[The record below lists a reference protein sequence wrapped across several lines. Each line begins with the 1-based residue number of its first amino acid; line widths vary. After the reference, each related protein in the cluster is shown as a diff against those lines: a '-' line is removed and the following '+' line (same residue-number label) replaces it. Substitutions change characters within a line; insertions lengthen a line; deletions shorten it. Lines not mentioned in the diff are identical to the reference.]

1 VGEGEERMP
10 LYQTRTIAGILEPV
24 AQQVSKLIILHEEG
38 EDGNSM
44 PDLQTPVQAVS
55 KAVANLV
62 RVGRDTINSSQD
74 LKMKSEMPKS
84 LAAIEKASDFLM
96 EASSSLKSDPYSQG
110 GRDRLIEG
118 SRGILQGTTAMLIS
132 FDASQVR
139 KLCRDCKKV
148 LDYLAISEVIETME
162 DLVQFVKDLS
172 PCLSKVSH
180 DVEGRQKDLLN
191 PSQRESLGQHLEQIK
206 TLAPILICSMKI
218 FIQILNQE
226 GKGTDEAIENRN
238 YLAKRMTDE
247 ISEVMR
253 ILEESAQTDNS
264 GKIVNG
270 MNGLNLTDLTFHEV
284 TKKIGQLLGGSGDA
298 GACHQLVNHL
308 VQLGYKVSEGFDGQT
323 RTELLEA
330 GNELDRVN
338 HQLGS
343 NLSSQGSRQT
353 LNAAVQ
359 RLEERVNQAVINR
372 IIQDMADI
380 TTPLKQFTD
389 AVLAQEAAARK
400 KEMVEQR
407 GQALKQFSSR
417 LSRTANIVAS
427 ANARTKR
434 RSESLLHLSS
444 QVQNLTPQLVNAGT
458 IKMTYPEN
466 KAADE
471 NFENLRKQ
479 YATGVQRI
487 RDESDESIDI
497 RTFLRQT
504 EEHIRRSVATCEEG
518 VGSRQSQVIV
528 ESTTLA
534 ARLSNRLLMA
544 LARESEN
551 SEDVSLKKQVN
562 QAADKL
568 KSVIAPF
575 VESSKT
581 MAINISD
588 QGRQAR
594 WRTASASLLEMVK
607 EVAKLFSDLNMYGF
621 DSTDNAS
628 QPRSNPAGNGGVS
641 IPILVDNAPFQEQA
655 APPRPPLPQ
664 DFQAPPRPPLP
675 DTDDEDGIFTSEPGS
690 HRPIHMAAHGLYQE
704 VKQWDHTDN
713 EIIAAA
719 KKIAYL
725 MAHLSE
731 LIRGGK
737 GTKRE
742 LIACAKALADA
753 SERITE
759 LAKELARHCTDKKIR
774 TNLLQVCE
782 KIPTLGTQLR
792 VLSTVKATMMGQNM
806 DSEEDQEAMDML
818 VFNAQKLN
826 NAVKETVRAAEAASI
841 RVRSDAGFKLKW
853 VRKQPWFHQ

>member
-1 VGEGEERMP
+1 MP
-10 LYQTRTIAGILEPV
+10 LYQTKTIASILEPV

-38 EDGNSM
+38 EDGNAM
-44 PDLQTPVQAVS
+44 PDLEVPVVAVS

-62 RVGRDTINSSQD
+62 RVGRDTINNSQD
-74 LKMKSEMPKS
+74 MKMKSEMPKS
-84 LAAIEKASDFLM
+84 LAGIEKAAESLAQ
-96 EASSSLKSDPYSQG
+96 ASTSLKSDPFSQV
-110 GRDRLIEG
+110 GRDHLIEG
-118 SRGILQGTTAMLIS
+118 SRGILQGTTAMLIC

-180 DVEGRQKDLLN
+180 DVEERQNDLLN
-191 PSQRESLGQHLEQIK
+191 PPQRESLGLHLEQIK

-226 GKGTDEAIENRN
+226 GTGTDEAIENRN
-238 YLAKRMTDE
+238 YLAKRMHDE
-247 ISEVMR
+247 ISEVMK
-253 ILEESAQTDNS
+253 ILEESAQSDGS
-264 GKIVNG
+264 VRVVNG
-270 MNGLNLTDLTFHEV
+270 VSGLNLSEMTFHEV
-284 TKKIGQLLGGSGDA
+284 TKKINQILGSNYVEGQIN
-298 GACHQLVNHL
+298 HQT
-308 VQLGYKVSEGFDGQT
+308 VQHIVELGYKISEGFEGQIKN
-323 RTELLEA
+323 EIVDSC
-330 GNELDRVN
+330 NELDRVN
-338 HQLGS
+338 QQHGNSL
-343 NLSSQGSRQT
+343 NDPRARQT
-353 LNAAVQ
+353 MTNAIQ
-359 RLEERVNQAVINR
+359 KLEVIINEAVINR

-380 TTPLKQFTD
+380 TSPLKQFTD
-389 AVLAQEAAARK
+389 AVLSQEAMARK
-400 KEMVEQR
+400 RDLVEQK
-407 GQALKQFSSR
+407 GNGLKQFSGR
-417 LSRTANIVAS
+417 LSKTANIVAF
-427 ANARTKR
+427 ANARNKL

-458 IKMTYPEN
+458 IKISYPEN

-479 YATGVQRI
+479 YAAGVQTV
-487 RDESDESIDI
+487 RDICDEAIDI
-497 RTFLRQT
+497 KTFLKQT
-504 EEHIRRSVATCEEG
+504 SEHIQTSIITCEEG
-518 VGSRQSQVIV
+518 VRTKQSQVIV

-551 SEDVSLKKQVN
+551 SEDLNLKKQVN
-562 QAADKL
+562 QSADKL
-568 KSVIAPF
+568 KMVIAPF

-588 QGRQAR
+588 QGHYKR
-594 WRTASASLLEMVK
+594 WRGASTNLLQMVT
-607 EVAKLFSDLNMYGF
+607 EVQQLFSELNMYGQ
-621 DSTDNAS
+621 DSNHLQGIQIPVLIDQ
-628 QPRSNPAGNGGVS
+628 QPPP
-641 IPILVDNAPFQEQA
+641 IPPLPVIDVQ

-664 DFQAPPRPPLP
+664 DHVDPPPPRPPLP
-675 DTDDEDGIFTSEPGS
+675 DTDDEEGLFTSEPGS
-690 HRPIHMAAHGLYQE
+690 NRPIHMAAHGLYQE

-753 SERITE
+753 SESITD
-759 LAKELARHCTDKKIR
+759 LAKDLARHCTDKKIR
-774 TNLLQVCE
+774 TSLLQVCE

-792 VLSTVKATMMGQNM
+792 VLSTVKATMMGANM
-806 DSEEDQEAMDML
+806 DTEEDQEAMDML

-826 NAVKETVRAAEAASI
+826 QAVKETVRAAEAASI

-853 VRKQPWFHQ
+853 VRKQPWFQ

>member
-1 VGEGEERMP
+1 MP

-84 LAAIEKASDFLM
+84 LAAIEKASDYLM

-264 GKIVNG
+264 GKIANG
-270 MNGLNLTDLTFHEV
+270 MNGLNLTDMTFHEV
-284 TKKIGQLLGGSGDA
+284 TKKIGQVLGGSGDA

-343 NLSSQGSRQT
+343 NLTSQGSRQT

-518 VGSRQSQVIV
+518 VAGRQSQVIV

-588 QGRQAR
+588 QGHQAR

-628 QPRSNPAGNGGVS
+628 QPRNSAGNGGVS
-641 IPILVDNAPFQEQA
+641 IPILVDTAPAPMHEQA

>member
-1 VGEGEERMP
+1 
-10 LYQTRTIAGILEPV
+10 LYQTRTIASILEPV

-38 EDGNSM
+38 EDGNAM
-44 PDLQTPVQAVS
+44 PDLEVPVVAVS

-62 RVGRDTINSSQD
+62 RVGKDTINNSQD
-74 LKMKSEMPKS
+74 MKMKSEMPKS
-84 LAAIEKASDFLM
+84 LAAIEKAAESLAL
-96 EASSSLKSDPYSQG
+96 ASSSLKSDPYSQG

-118 SRGILQGTTAMLIS
+118 SRGILQGTTAMLIC

-180 DVEGRQKDLLN
+180 DVEGRQADLLN
-191 PSQRESLGQHLEQIK
+191 PPQRESLGQHLEQIK

-226 GKGTDEAIENRN
+226 GTGTDEAIENRN
-238 YLAKRMTDE
+238 YLAKRMHDE

-253 ILEESAQTDNS
+253 ILEESAQSEGS
-264 GKIVNG
+264 GRVNG
-270 MNGLNLTDLTFHEV
+270 VSGLNMSEMTFHEV
-284 TKKIGQLLGGSGDA
+284 TKKINQMLSNSVLDRQLN
-298 GACHQLVNHL
+298 QQVIQQI
-308 VQLGYKVSEGFDGQT
+308 VELGYKISEGFDGQT
-323 RTELLEA
+323 KNEIIDA
-330 GNELDRVN
+330 CNELDRIN
-338 HQLGS
+338 HQYGN
-343 NLSSQGSRQT
+343 NLSDTRSRQIVT
-353 LNAAVQ
+353 NTIEK
-359 RLEERVNQAVINR
+359 LENTINEAVITR

-380 TTPLKQFTD
+380 TSPLKQFTD
-389 AVLAQEAAARK
+389 AVLCQEAMARK
-400 KEMVEQR
+400 RDLVEQK
-407 GQALKQFSSR
+407 GVYLKQFSGR
-417 LSRTANIVAS
+417 LSKTANIVAF
-427 ANARTKR
+427 ANARNKQ
-434 RSESLLHLSS
+434 RSDSLLHLSS

-479 YATGVQRI
+479 YAAGVQTI
-487 RDESDESIDI
+487 RDFCDEAIDI
-497 RTFLRQT
+497 KTFLKQT
-504 EEHIRRSVATCEEG
+504 AEHIQSSIATCEEG
-518 VGSRQSQVIV
+518 VRTKQSQVIV

-551 SEDVSLKKQVN
+551 SEDVNLKKQVN
-562 QAADKL
+562 QSADKL
-568 KSVIAPF
+568 KLVIAPF

-581 MAINISD
+581 MAISISD
-588 QGRQAR
+588 QGHYNR
-594 WRTASASLLEMVK
+594 WKGASTNLLDMVR
-607 EVAKLFSDLNMYGF
+607 EVQKLFSELNMYGL
-621 DSTDNAS
+621 DLNNHQGVQIPVLIDNH
-628 QPRSNPAGNGGVS
+628 PPP
-641 IPILVDNAPFQEQA
+641 IPPLPVLEAE

-664 DFQAPPRPPLP
+664 ELGAPPPPRPPLP
-675 DTDDEDGIFTSEPGS
+675 DTDDEEGLFTNEPGS
-690 HRPIHMAAHGLYQE
+690 NRPIHMAAHGLYQE

-753 SERITE
+753 SERITD

-792 VLSTVKATMMGQNM
+792 VLSTVKATMMGVNM
-806 DSEEDQEAMDML
+806 DTEEDQEAMDML

-826 NAVKETVRAAEAASI
+826 QAVKETVRAAEAASI

-853 VRKQPWFHQ
+853 VRKQPWFQ

>member
-1 VGEGEERMP
+1 MG
-10 LYQTRTIAGILEPV
+10 
-24 AQQVSKLIILHEEG
+24 
-38 EDGNSM
+38 
-44 PDLQTPVQAVS
+44 
-55 KAVANLV
+55 
-62 RVGRDTINSSQD
+62 
-74 LKMKSEMPKS
+74 
-84 LAAIEKASDFLM
+84 
-96 EASSSLKSDPYSQG
+96 
-110 GRDRLIEG
+110 
-118 SRGILQGTTAMLIS
+118 
-132 FDASQVR
+132 
-139 KLCRDCKKV
+139 
-148 LDYLAISEVIETME
+148 
-162 DLVQFVKDLS
+162 
-172 PCLSKVSH
+172 
-180 DVEGRQKDLLN
+180 
-191 PSQRESLGQHLEQIK
+191 
-206 TLAPILICSMKI
+206 
-218 FIQILNQE
+218 
-226 GKGTDEAIENRN
+226 
-238 YLAKRMTDE
+238 
-247 ISEVMR
+247 
-253 ILEESAQTDNS
+253 
-264 GKIVNG
+264 
-270 MNGLNLTDLTFHEV
+270 
-284 TKKIGQLLGGSGDA
+284 
-298 GACHQLVNHL
+298 
-308 VQLGYKVSEGFDGQT
+308 
-323 RTELLEA
+323 
-330 GNELDRVN
+330 
-338 HQLGS
+338 
-343 NLSSQGSRQT
+343 
-353 LNAAVQ
+353 
-359 RLEERVNQAVINR
+359 
-372 IIQDMADI
+372 
-380 TTPLKQFTD
+380 
-389 AVLAQEAAARK
+389 
-400 KEMVEQR
+400 

-479 YATGVQRI
+479 YASGVQRI

-518 VGSRQSQVIV
+518 VAGRQSQVIV

-588 QGRQAR
+588 QGHQAR
-594 WRTASASLLEMVK
+594 WRSASGSLLEMVK

-628 QPRSNPAGNGGVS
+628 QPRNGAGVS
-641 IPILVDNAPFQEQA
+641 IPILVDPAPAAPVQEQA

-753 SERITE
+753 SERITD

>member
-1 VGEGEERMP
+1 MP

-84 LAAIEKASDFLM
+84 LAAIEKASDYLM

-270 MNGLNLTDLTFHEV
+270 MNGLNLTDMTFHEA
-284 TKKIGQLLGGSGDA
+284 TKKIGQVLGGSGDA

-308 VQLGYKVSEGFDGQT
+308 VQLGYKVSEGFEGQT

-343 NLSSQGSRQT
+343 NLTSQGSRQT

-518 VGSRQSQVIV
+518 VAGRQSQVIV

-588 QGRQAR
+588 QGHQAR
-594 WRTASASLLEMVK
+594 WRTASSSLLEMVK

-628 QPRSNPAGNGGVS
+628 QPRKSSAGNGGVS
-641 IPILVDNAPFQEQA
+641 IPILVDTAPEQAA

>member
-1 VGEGEERMP
+1 MP
-10 LYQTRTIAGILEPV
+10 LYQTKTIASILEPV

-38 EDGNSM
+38 EDGNAM
-44 PDLQTPVQAVS
+44 PDLEMPVVAVS

-62 RVGRDTINSSQD
+62 RVGRDTINNSQD
-74 LKMKSEMPKS
+74 MKMKSEMPKS
-84 LAAIEKASDFLM
+84 LAGIEKAAESLSL
-96 EASSSLKSDPYSQG
+96 ASSSLKSDPYSQV

-118 SRGILQGTTAMLIS
+118 SRGILQGTTAMLIC

-180 DVEGRQKDLLN
+180 DVEGRQNDLLN
-191 PSQRESLGQHLEQIK
+191 PPQRESLAQHLEQIK

-226 GKGTDEAIENRN
+226 GTGTDEAIENRN
-238 YLAKRMTDE
+238 YLAKRMHDE

-253 ILEESAQTDNS
+253 ILEESAQSDGS
-264 GKIVNG
+264 VRVNG
-270 MNGLNLTDLTFHEV
+270 VSGLNLSEMTFHEV
-284 TKKIGQLLGGSGDA
+284 TKKISQMLSSTTVDSQLN
-298 GACHQLVNHL
+298 QQVIQQI
-308 VQLGYKVSEGFDGQT
+308 VELGYKISEGFEGQT
-323 RTELLEA
+323 KNSIIDSC
-330 GNELDRVN
+330 NELDRVN
-338 HQLGS
+338 HQMGG
-343 NLSSQGSRQT
+343 NLNDPRSRQT
-353 LNAAVQ
+353 MIGAVQ
-359 RLEERVNQAVINR
+359 RLESTINEAVINR

-380 TTPLKQFTD
+380 TSPLKQFTD
-389 AVLAQEAAARK
+389 AVLCQEAATRK
-400 KEMVEQR
+400 RELVEQK
-407 GQALKQFSSR
+407 GNSLKQFSAR
-417 LSRTANIVAS
+417 LSKTANIVAF
-427 ANARTKR
+427 ANARNKKR
-434 RSESLLHLSS
+434 SDSLLQLSS
-444 QVQNLTPQLVNAGT
+444 QVQHLTPQLVNAGT

-479 YATGVQRI
+479 YAAGVQTV
-487 RDESDESIDI
+487 RDFCDEAIDI
-497 RTFLRQT
+497 KTFLAQT
-504 EEHIRRSVATCEEG
+504 SDHIQASITACEEG
-518 VGSRQSQVIV
+518 VRTKQSQIIV

-551 SEDVSLKKQVN
+551 SEDVNLKKQVN
-562 QAADKL
+562 QSADKL
-568 KSVIAPF
+568 KLVIAPF

-581 MAINISD
+581 MAISISD
-588 QGRQAR
+588 QGHYKR
-594 WRTASASLLEMVK
+594 WKVASTNLLEMVR
-607 EVAKLFSDLNMYGF
+607 EVQKLFSDLNMYGE
-621 DSTDNAS
+621 DINH
-628 QPRSNPAGNGGVS
+628 NGGIQ
-641 IPILVDNAPFQEQA
+641 IPVLIDQQPPPIPPLPVMESQ

-664 DFQAPPRPPLP
+664 ELGAPPRPPLP
-675 DTDDEDGIFTSEPGS
+675 DTDDEEGLFTSDPGS
-690 HRPIHMAAHGLYQE
+690 NRPIHMAAHGLYQE

-753 SERITE
+753 SERITD

-792 VLSTVKATMMGQNM
+792 VLSTVKATMMGVNM
-806 DSEEDQEAMDML
+806 DTEEDQEAMDML

-826 NAVKETVRAAEAASI
+826 QAVKETVRAAEAASI

-853 VRKQPWFHQ
+853 VRKQPWFQ

>member
-1 VGEGEERMP
+1 
-10 LYQTRTIAGILEPV
+10 
-24 AQQVSKLIILHEEG
+24 
-38 EDGNSM
+38 
-44 PDLQTPVQAVS
+44 
-55 KAVANLV
+55 
-62 RVGRDTINSSQD
+62 
-74 LKMKSEMPKS
+74 
-84 LAAIEKASDFLM
+84 
-96 EASSSLKSDPYSQG
+96 
-110 GRDRLIEG
+110 
-118 SRGILQGTTAMLIS
+118 
-132 FDASQVR
+132 
-139 KLCRDCKKV
+139 
-148 LDYLAISEVIETME
+148 ME

-264 GKIVNG
+264 GKIANG
-270 MNGLNLTDLTFHEV
+270 MNGLNLTDMTFHEV
-284 TKKIGQLLGGSGDA
+284 TKKIGQVLGGSGDA

-308 VQLGYKVSEGFDGQT
+308 VQLGYKVSEGFEGQT

-343 NLSSQGSRQT
+343 NLTSQGSRQT

-518 VGSRQSQVIV
+518 VAGRQSQVIV

-568 KSVIAPF
+568 KSVMLP
-575 VESSKT
+575 SS
-581 MAINISD
+581 
-588 QGRQAR
+588 
-594 WRTASASLLEMVK
+594 
-607 EVAKLFSDLNMYGF
+607 
-621 DSTDNAS
+621 
-628 QPRSNPAGNGGVS
+628 
-641 IPILVDNAPFQEQA
+641 
-655 APPRPPLPQ
+655 
-664 DFQAPPRPPLP
+664 
-675 DTDDEDGIFTSEPGS
+675 
-690 HRPIHMAAHGLYQE
+690 
-704 VKQWDHTDN
+704 
-713 EIIAAA
+713 
-719 KKIAYL
+719 
-725 MAHLSE
+725 
-731 LIRGGK
+731 
-737 GTKRE
+737 
-742 LIACAKALADA
+742 
-753 SERITE
+753 
-759 LAKELARHCTDKKIR
+759 
-774 TNLLQVCE
+774 
-782 KIPTLGTQLR
+782 
-792 VLSTVKATMMGQNM
+792 
-806 DSEEDQEAMDML
+806 
-818 VFNAQKLN
+818 
-826 NAVKETVRAAEAASI
+826 RAARRWPSI
-841 RVRSDAGFKLKW
+841 YQIRATKHVGEPPHPPCLRWLRRWPSCSRILTCMGLTQRTMRARLERVQL
-853 VRKQPWFHQ
+853 VT

>member
-1 VGEGEERMP
+1 MP

-270 MNGLNLTDLTFHEV
+270 MNGLNLSDMTFHEV
-284 TKKIGQLLGGSGDA
+284 TKKIGQVLGGSGDA

-338 HQLGS
+338 HQLGP

-353 LNAAVQ
+353 LKTAVQ

-479 YATGVQRI
+479 YASGVQRI

-518 VGSRQSQVIV
+518 VAGKQSQVIV

-588 QGRQAR
+588 QGHQAR
-594 WRTASASLLEMVK
+594 WRTASASLLDMVK

-621 DSTDNAS
+621 DSADNAG
-628 QPRSNPAGNGGVS
+628 QPRNGAGNNGGVS
-641 IPILVDNAPFQEQA
+641 IPILVDNGAPLQEQA

>member
-1 VGEGEERMP
+1 MP
-10 LYQTRTIAGILEPV
+10 LYQTKTIASILEPV

-38 EDGNSM
+38 EDGNAM
-44 PDLQTPVQAVS
+44 PDLEVPVVAVS

-62 RVGRDTINSSQD
+62 RVGRDTINNSQD
-74 LKMKSEMPKS
+74 MKMKSEMPKS
-84 LAAIEKASDFLM
+84 LAGIEKAAESLSM
-96 EASSSLKSDPYSQG
+96 ASSSLKSDPYSQV

-118 SRGILQGTTAMLIS
+118 SRGILQGTTAMLIC

-180 DVEGRQKDLLN
+180 DVEGRQNDLLN
-191 PSQRESLGQHLEQIK
+191 PPQRESLGQHLEQIK

-226 GKGTDEAIENRN
+226 GTGTDEAIENRN
-238 YLAKRMTDE
+238 YLAKRMHDE

-253 ILEESAQTDNS
+253 ILEESAQSDGS
-264 GKIVNG
+264 GRVNG
-270 MNGLNLTDLTFHEV
+270 VSGLNLSEMTFHEV
-284 TKKIGQLLGGSGDA
+284 TKKISQMLSSTVLDSQLN
-298 GACHQLVNHL
+298 QQVIQQI
-308 VQLGYKVSEGFDGQT
+308 VELGYKISEGFDGQIQN
-323 RTELLEA
+323 EIIDSC
-330 GNELDRVN
+330 NELDRVN
-338 HQLGS
+338 HQYGN
-343 NLSSQGSRQT
+343 NLNDPRARQT
-353 LNAAVQ
+353 VTNTIQ
-359 RLEERVNQAVINR
+359 KLENTINEAVINR

-380 TTPLKQFTD
+380 TSPLKQFTD
-389 AVLAQEAAARK
+389 AVLCQEAIARK
-400 KEMVEQR
+400 KDLVEQK
-407 GQALKQFSSR
+407 GTCLKQFSGR
-417 LSRTANIVAS
+417 LSKTANIVAF
-427 ANARTKR
+427 ANARNKQ
-434 RSESLLHLSS
+434 RSDSLLHLSS

-479 YATGVQRI
+479 YAAGVQTI
-487 RDESDESIDI
+487 RDFCDEAIDI
-497 RTFLRQT
+497 KTFLKQT
-504 EEHIRRSVATCEEG
+504 SEHIQASITTCEEG
-518 VGSRQSQVIV
+518 VRTKQSQIIV

-551 SEDVSLKKQVN
+551 SEDVNLKKQVN
-562 QAADKL
+562 QSADKL
-568 KSVIAPF
+568 KLVIAPF

-581 MAINISD
+581 MAISISD
-588 QGRQAR
+588 QGHYKR
-594 WRTASASLLEMVK
+594 WKGASTNLLEMVR
-607 EVAKLFSDLNMYGF
+607 EVQKLFSELNMYGMDF
-621 DSTDNAS
+621 NRQEGIQIPVLIDQ
-628 QPRSNPAGNGGVS
+628 QPPP
-641 IPILVDNAPFQEQA
+641 IPPPPVLEAQ

-664 DFQAPPRPPLP
+664 ELGAPPPPRPPLP
-675 DTDDEDGIFTSEPGS
+675 DTDDEEGLFTSEPGS
-690 HRPIHMAAHGLYQE
+690 NRPIHMAAHGLYQE

-753 SERITE
+753 SERITD

-792 VLSTVKATMMGQNM
+792 VLSTVKATMMGVNM
-806 DSEEDQEAMDML
+806 DTEEDQEAMDML

-826 NAVKETVRAAEAASI
+826 QAVKETVRAAEAASI

-853 VRKQPWFHQ
+853 VRKQPWFQ

>member
-1 VGEGEERMP
+1 M
-10 LYQTRTIAGILEPV
+10 YQTRTIASILEPV

-44 PDLQTPVQAVS
+44 PNLETPVQAVS
-55 KAVANLV
+55 KAVANLI
-62 RVGRDTINSSQD
+62 RVGKDTIASSQD
-74 LKMKSEMPKS
+74 MKMKSEMPKS
-84 LAAIEKASDFLM
+84 LGTIEKAANCLE
-96 EASSSLKSDPYSQG
+96 EASNDLKHDPYSQK
-110 GRDRLIEG
+110 GRDKLIEG
-118 SRGILQGTTAMLIS
+118 SRAILQGTTSMLIS
-132 FDASQVR
+132 FDSSQVR

-180 DVEGRQKDLLN
+180 EVETRKKDLLN
-191 PSQRESLGQHLEQIK
+191 PSQREGLGQHLEQMK

-226 GKGTDEAIENRN
+226 GKGTEEAVENRN

-247 ISEVMR
+247 ITQVMT
-253 ILEESAQTDNS
+253 ILEESAQTDTSARIIN
-264 GKIVNG
+264 NG
-270 MNGLNLTDLTFHEV
+270 VAGAGLSLTDLTFHEMMRRV
-284 TKKIGQLLGGSGDA
+284 SQMVSNNSDISREMLHHILDMAQKIGHCFDATTRNQILQACSEVERSDRASVGSALL
-298 GACHQLVNHL
+298 N
-308 VQLGYKVSEGFDGQT
+308 
-323 RTELLEA
+323 LENRI
-330 GNELDRVN
+330 NEV
-338 HQLGS
+338 
-343 NLSSQGSRQT
+343 
-353 LNAAVQ
+353 
-359 RLEERVNQAVINR
+359 VITR

-380 TTPLKQFTD
+380 STPLKQFSD
-389 AVLAQEAAARK
+389 AVMSSEAMTRK
-400 KEMVEQR
+400 RDLVDQK
-407 GQALKQFSSR
+407 GQALKQFSGR
-417 LSRTANIVAS
+417 LSKTANIVAV
-427 ANARTKR
+427 ANARCKQ
-434 RSESLLHLSS
+434 RSDSLVQLSS
-444 QVQNLTPQLVNAGT
+444 QVENLTPQLVNAGT
-458 IKMTYPEN
+458 IKITYPEN

-471 NFENLRKQ
+471 NFDNLRKQ
-479 YATGVQRI
+479 YAAGVQSI
-487 RDESDESIDI
+487 RECCDENIDI
-497 RTFLRQT
+497 KSFLLQT
-504 EEHIRRSVATCEEG
+504 EEHINRSLAACQDGIRNKLSNT
-518 VGSRQSQVIV
+518 IV

-551 SEDVSLKKQVN
+551 SEDVGLRREVN

-575 VESSKT
+575 VESSKV
-581 MAINISD
+581 MAINIAD
-588 QGRQAR
+588 QGEYSRWQQCSTNLQQMVRQVR
-594 WRTASASLLEMVK
+594 N
-607 EVAKLFSDLNMYGF
+607 LFTHLNMFGL
-621 DSTDNAS
+621 DSD
-628 QPRSNPAGNGGVS
+628 RIAGSNGGGNVPS
-641 IPILVDNAPFQEQA
+641 PPPPVPPLPAAPAMEMPPAQP
-655 APPRPPLPQ
+655 PPRPPLPQ
-664 DFQAPPRPPLP
+664 DSVDATTATRTGLGAAPPRPPMP
-675 DTDDEDGIFTSEPGS
+675 DTDDEEGLFTCEPGS
-690 HRPIHMAAHGLYQE
+690 NRPIHMAAHGLYQE

-713 EIIAAA
+713 EIIGAA

-753 SERITE
+753 SERMTD

-806 DSEEDQEAMDML
+806 ETEEDQEAMDML

-826 NAVKETVRAAEAASI
+826 QAVKETVRAAEAASI

-853 VRKQPWFHQ
+853 VRKQPWFQ

>member
-1 VGEGEERMP
+1 
-10 LYQTRTIAGILEPV
+10 LYQTKTIASILEPV

-38 EDGNSM
+38 EDGNAM
-44 PDLQTPVQAVS
+44 PDLEVPVVAVS

-62 RVGRDTINSSQD
+62 RVGKDTINNSQD
-74 LKMKSEMPKS
+74 MKMKSEMPKS
-84 LAAIEKASDFLM
+84 LAAIEKAAESLAQ
-96 EASSSLKSDPYSQG
+96 ASSSLKSDPYSQG

-118 SRGILQGTTAMLIS
+118 SRGILQGTTAMLIC

-180 DVEGRQKDLLN
+180 DVEGRQADLLN
-191 PSQRESLGQHLEQIK
+191 PPQRESLGQHLEQIK

-226 GKGTDEAIENRN
+226 GTGTDEAIENRN
-238 YLAKRMTDE
+238 YLAKRMHDE

-253 ILEESAQTDNS
+253 ILEESAQSEGS
-264 GKIVNG
+264 GRVNG
-270 MNGLNLTDLTFHEV
+270 VSGLNMSEMTFHEV
-284 TKKIGQLLGGSGDA
+284 TKKINQMLSSAALDRQLN
-298 GACHQLVNHL
+298 QQVIQQI
-308 VQLGYKVSEGFDGQT
+308 VELGYKISEGFDGQT
-323 RTELLEA
+323 KNEIIDA
-330 GNELDRVN
+330 CNELDRVN
-338 HQLGS
+338 HQHGN
-343 NLSSQGSRQT
+343 NLNDARARQT
-353 LNAAVQ
+353 VTTTIEK
-359 RLEERVNQAVINR
+359 LENTINEAVITR

-380 TTPLKQFTD
+380 TSPLKQFTD
-389 AVLAQEAAARK
+389 AVLCQEAMARK
-400 KEMVEQR
+400 RDLVEQK
-407 GQALKQFSSR
+407 GGYLKQFSGR
-417 LSRTANIVAS
+417 LSKTANIVAF
-427 ANARTKR
+427 ANARNKQ
-434 RSESLLHLSS
+434 RSDSLLHLSS
-444 QVQNLTPQLVNAGT
+444 QVMNLTPQLVNAGT

-479 YATGVQRI
+479 YAAGVQTI
-487 RDESDESIDI
+487 RDFCDEAIDI
-497 RTFLRQT
+497 KTFLKQT
-504 EEHIRRSVATCEEG
+504 AEHIQSSIATCEEG
-518 VGSRQSQVIV
+518 VRAKQSQVIV

-551 SEDVSLKKQVN
+551 SEDVNLKKQVN
-562 QAADKL
+562 QSADKL
-568 KSVIAPF
+568 KLVIAPF

-581 MAINISD
+581 MAISISD
-588 QGRQAR
+588 QGHYNR
-594 WRTASASLLEMVK
+594 WKGASTNLLDMVR
-607 EVAKLFSDLNMYGF
+607 EVQKLFSELNMYGL
-621 DSTDNAS
+621 DLENH
-628 QPRSNPAGNGGVS
+628 QGVQ
-641 IPILVDNAPFQEQA
+641 IPILIDNHPPPIPPLPVIEAE

-664 DFQAPPRPPLP
+664 ELGAPPPPRPPLP
-675 DTDDEDGIFTSEPGS
+675 DTDDEEGLFTNEPGS
-690 HRPIHMAAHGLYQE
+690 NRPIHMAAHGLYQE

-753 SERITE
+753 SERITD

-792 VLSTVKATMMGQNM
+792 VLSTVKATMMGVNM
-806 DSEEDQEAMDML
+806 DTEEDQEAMDML

-826 NAVKETVRAAEAASI
+826 QAVKETVRAAEAASI

-853 VRKQPWFHQ
+853 VRKQPWFQ

>member
-1 VGEGEERMP
+1 
-10 LYQTRTIAGILEPV
+10 
-24 AQQVSKLIILHEEG
+24 
-38 EDGNSM
+38 
-44 PDLQTPVQAVS
+44 
-55 KAVANLV
+55 
-62 RVGRDTINSSQD
+62 
-74 LKMKSEMPKS
+74 
-84 LAAIEKASDFLM
+84 
-96 EASSSLKSDPYSQG
+96 
-110 GRDRLIEG
+110 
-118 SRGILQGTTAMLIS
+118 
-132 FDASQVR
+132 
-139 KLCRDCKKV
+139 
-148 LDYLAISEVIETME
+148 
-162 DLVQFVKDLS
+162 
-172 PCLSKVSH
+172 
-180 DVEGRQKDLLN
+180 
-191 PSQRESLGQHLEQIK
+191 
-206 TLAPILICSMKI
+206 
-218 FIQILNQE
+218 
-226 GKGTDEAIENRN
+226 
-238 YLAKRMTDE
+238 
-247 ISEVMR
+247 
-253 ILEESAQTDNS
+253 
-264 GKIVNG
+264 
-270 MNGLNLTDLTFHEV
+270 
-284 TKKIGQLLGGSGDA
+284 
-298 GACHQLVNHL
+298 
-308 VQLGYKVSEGFDGQT
+308 
-323 RTELLEA
+323 
-330 GNELDRVN
+330 
-338 HQLGS
+338 
-343 NLSSQGSRQT
+343 
-353 LNAAVQ
+353 
-359 RLEERVNQAVINR
+359 
-372 IIQDMADI
+372 
-380 TTPLKQFTD
+380 
-389 AVLAQEAAARK
+389 
-400 KEMVEQR
+400 
-407 GQALKQFSSR
+407 
-417 LSRTANIVAS
+417 
-427 ANARTKR
+427 
-434 RSESLLHLSS
+434 
-444 QVQNLTPQLVNAGT
+444 
-458 IKMTYPEN
+458 MTYPEN

-479 YATGVQRI
+479 YAAGVQRI

-497 RTFLRQT
+497 HTFLRQT

-518 VGSRQSQVIV
+518 VAGKQSQVIV

-575 VESSKT
+575 VESSKA

-588 QGRQAR
+588 QGHQAR
-594 WRTASASLLEMVK
+594 WRTASSSLLEMVK
-607 EVAKLFSDLNMYGF
+607 VVQRLFAELEGGL
-621 DSTDNAS
+621 DSTDRGRPVN
-628 QPRSNPAGNGGVS
+628 
-641 IPILVDNAPFQEQA
+641 IPILVDTAPPVPPFPEA
-655 APPRPPLPQ
+655 SSAPPRPPLPQ

-690 HRPIHMAAHGLYQE
+690 NRPIHMAAHGLYQE

-759 LAKELARHCTDKKIR
+759 LGKELARHCTDKKIR

-826 NAVKETVRAAEAASI
+826 QAVKETVRAAEAASI

>member
-1 VGEGEERMP
+1 MP
-10 LYQTRTIAGILEPV
+10 LYQTKTIASILEPV

-38 EDGNSM
+38 EDGNAM
-44 PDLQTPVQAVS
+44 PDLEVPVVAVS
-55 KAVANLV
+55 RAVANLV
-62 RVGRDTINSSQD
+62 RVGKDTINNSQD
-74 LKMKSEMPKS
+74 MKMKSEMPKS
-84 LAAIEKASDFLM
+84 LAGIEKASESLSM
-96 EASSSLKSDPYSQG
+96 ASSSLKSDPYSQV

-118 SRGILQGTTAMLIS
+118 SRGILQGTTAMLIC

-180 DVEGRQKDLLN
+180 DVEGRQNDLLN
-191 PSQRESLGQHLEQIK
+191 PPQRESLGLHLEQIK

-226 GKGTDEAIENRN
+226 GTGTDEAIENRN
-238 YLAKRMTDE
+238 YLAKRMHDE

-253 ILEESAQTDNS
+253 ILEESAQSDGS
-264 GKIVNG
+264 GRSNG
-270 MNGLNLTDLTFHEV
+270 VSGLNLSEMTFHEV
-284 TKKIGQLLGGSGDA
+284 TKKISQMLSSTSLDSQLN
-298 GACHQLVNHL
+298 QQVIQQI
-308 VQLGYKVSEGFDGQT
+308 VELGYKISEGFDGPT
-323 RTELLEA
+323 KNEILDSC
-330 GNELDRVN
+330 NELDRVN
-338 HQLGS
+338 HQHGN
-343 NLSSQGSRQT
+343 NLNDTRARQT
-353 LNAAVQ
+353 VTTTIQ
-359 RLEERVNQAVINR
+359 RLESTINEAVITR

-380 TTPLKQFTD
+380 TSPLKQFTD
-389 AVLAQEAAARK
+389 AVLCQEAIARK
-400 KEMVEQR
+400 RDLVEQK
-407 GQALKQFSSR
+407 GGYLKQFSGR
-417 LSRTANIVAS
+417 LSKTANIVAF
-427 ANARTKR
+427 ANARNKQ
-434 RSESLLHLSS
+434 RSDSLLHLSS

-479 YATGVQRI
+479 YAAGVQTI
-487 RDESDESIDI
+487 RDFCDEAIDI
-497 RTFLRQT
+497 KTFLKQT
-504 EEHIRRSVATCEEG
+504 AEHIQGSITTCEEG
-518 VGSRQSQVIV
+518 VRTKQSQVIV

-551 SEDVSLKKQVN
+551 SEDVNLKKQVN
-562 QAADKL
+562 QSADKL
-568 KSVIAPF
+568 KLVIAPF

-581 MAINISD
+581 MAISISD
-588 QGRQAR
+588 QGHYKR
-594 WRTASASLLEMVK
+594 WKGASTNLLEMVK
-607 EVAKLFSDLNMYGF
+607 EVQKLFSDLNMYGLDF
-621 DSTDNAS
+621 NH
-628 QPRSNPAGNGGVS
+628 QQGVQ
-641 IPILVDNAPFQEQA
+641 IPILIDNQPPPIPPLPVLEAE

-664 DFQAPPRPPLP
+664 ELGAPPPPRPPLP
-675 DTDDEDGIFTSEPGS
+675 DTDDEEGLFTSEPGTN
-690 HRPIHMAAHGLYQE
+690 RPIHMAAHGLYQE

-792 VLSTVKATMMGQNM
+792 VLSTVKATMMGVNM
-806 DSEEDQEAMDML
+806 DTEEDQEAMDML

-826 NAVKETVRAAEAASI
+826 QAVKETVRAAEAASI

-853 VRKQPWFHQ
+853 VRKQPWFQ